1 MTETPARRFSR
12 ALAAALAPELLT
24 ATALLQADQ
33 DALEAMRQHG
43 YEPGYQD
50 GTEVGRMTA

>member
-1 MTETPARRFSR
+1 LARK
-12 ALAAALAPELLT
+12 LLT

-43 YEPGYQD
+43 HDSGYQD
-50 GTEVGRMTA
+50 GTEVGWMTA